1 MVAFKSLA
9 LHWMIFLEGIGVNA
23 FPLPALVSTK
33 ITTASSTTFHQCR
46 ENVSLEEIS
55 KDERQRESWQHPMN
69 CDLGRRDAVASIGW
83 FLMFCSCEPSYA
95 ADGFNNPSPFVDLSQ
110 QIRKSAVRGAKLIDE
125 IDGKWERFSDDFGLG
140 EKRNMPKVDNLN
152 VMVSGGSSSAGEGT
166 QTNFDAKFA
175 SVLLQEC
182 DLVSVCVYVCVLFNF
197 QLCSRVGIIQA
208 RLFDCLKAFLKTYKV
223 LQSHSLLSAQDLSS
237 RVTEIQKLVRKSFF
251 SSKDVKP
258 TPQEDFNYELFTHF
272 KAYNDILVEKK
283 VVFPPFF
290 DEFERVIGK
299 RILELAIPL
308 QSSLSSLSSSKNVK
322 DQLNNAFQTAE
333 SIGTLFVDS
342 GFITSWERSV
352 PSKDDVEDFIEPY
365 LASAADN
372 FYVPSDLKFTLS
384 LNGDVSL
391 NSQLLLQELGYRL
404 YPSFGRWLLQQSLML
419 CFSSNGDRYDQR
431 GDVRVNIDDYY
442 MDTSYNSN
450 PDLFEV
456 KQILLNVVLER
467 S

>member
-182 DLVSVCVYVCVLFNF
+182 DL
-197 QLCSRVGIIQA
+197 
-208 RLFDCLKAFLKTYKV
+208 AFLKTYKV